1 MKIQLNKSFLQKQ
14 RTQLSLY
21 QKVLPSLDLK
31 RSKLIATLTKN
42 RKIMKQKESSYQAF
56 IIQTGREIP
65 MLANTKI
72 DHSNLIRI
80 KALKIISENIVGV
93 KLPLLDEILFEKISY
108 PMLGKPAWSEMFI
121 QRYKKGISLSFEHSI
136 LKERNLLLESALKK
150 TTQRVNLFEKVL
162 IPQAQE
168 NIKKIQIAMDDMQR
182 TSVVRSKIAKSKHK
196 SSDSWLS

>member
-1 MKIQLNKSFLQKQ
+1 MMKIQLNKSFLQKQ

-31 RSKLIATLTKN
+31 RSQLIATLTKN
-42 RKIMKQKESSYQAF
+42 RKTLNQKESAYQTF
-56 IIQTGREIP
+56 IIQTGKEIP

-72 DHSNLIRI
+72 DHSDLIRI
-80 KALKIISENIVGV
+80 KEVKITSENIVGV
-93 KLPLLDEILFEKISY
+93 KLPLLDELFFEKISY

-121 QRYKKGISLSFEHSI
+121 QRYQKGIRLSFERSI
-136 LKERNLLLESALKK
+136 LQQRILLLDSALKK

-162 IPQAQE
+162 IPEAQE

-182 TSVVRSKIAKSKHK
+182 TSVVRSKIAKSKQK
-196 SSDSWLS
+196 SGC

>member
-21 QKVLPSLDLK
+21 RKVLPSLDLK
-31 RSKLIATLTKN
+31 RSQLIAVLTKT
-42 RKIMKQKESSYQAF
+42 RKMLEQTDSFYQAF
-56 IIQTGREIP
+56 VIQTGKEIP

-72 DHSNLIRI
+72 DHSDLIKI
-80 KALKIISENIVGV
+80 KEVKITSENIVGV
-93 KLPLLDEILFEKISY
+93 KLPLLDEVFFEKIPY

-121 QRYKKGISLSFEHSI
+121 QRYQKGIRLSFERST
-136 LKERNLLLESALKK
+136 LQQRVLLLDSALKK

-162 IPQAQE
+162 IPEAQK

-182 TSVVRSKIAKSKHK
+182 ASVVRSKIAKSKQK
-196 SSDSWLS
+196 SGY